1 MAASQPLGAWTSE
14 FGIVCHG
21 EKYTGNTVQL
31 PACLMCSCEVCSS
44 KKKAFSWLSATA
56 EKCACDSF
64 SPSVVEELSQSC
76 GKKPLLESVLCVG

>member
-1 MAASQPLGAWTSE
+1 MAASQALGAWTSE
-14 FGIVCHG
+14 FGIVCLG

-44 KKKAFSWLSATA
+44 KKKSFLLLSATA
-56 EKCACDSF
+56 EKRACDSF